1 MKKVLK
7 KILKRLILL
16 LLLVGLCFSAF
27 LITSGY
33 ALYKEATKS
42 QSVAEKVLSIRRNED
57 YVTLEEIPDIYE
69 EAVISAEDRRFYKH
83 IGVDFSSMLRALF
96 ANLKSGEFS
105 QGGSTIT
112 QQLAKNMFFTHEKS
126 LARKA
131 AELFVVY
138 QLEDDYAKDVILEL
152 YINTVYYGDGYYCIK
167 DAAKG
172 YFNCSPEE
180 MSDYECTLLAGVP
193 NAPSVYAPSKNRE
206 VTKKRHE
213 YVLDSMVKTKAIT
226 KAEKERILKSAGN
239 D

>member
-7 KILKRLILL
+7 WILKRIILL
-16 LLLVGLCFSAF
+16 AILAGLCFLGF
-27 LITSGY
+27 IITSGY
-33 ALYKEATKS
+33 ALYKEATKD
-42 QSVAEKVLSIRRNED
+42 QSVTEKVLSIRRSEE
-57 YVTLEEIPDIYE
+57 YTTLEEIPDIYE
-69 EAVISAEDRRFYKH
+69 KAVISAEDRDFYDH

-96 ANLKSGEFS
+96 VNLKNGDFT

-112 QQLAKNMFFTHEKS
+112 QQLAKNMFFSHEKS

-172 YFNCSPEE
+172 YYNCSPAE

-193 NAPSVYAPSKNRE
+193 NAPSVYAPSKNTE
-206 VTKKRHE
+206 LTKKRHAH
-213 YVLDSMVKTKAIT
+213 VLDCMVDSRAIT
-226 KAEKERILKSAGN
+226 KEEKTRILNSAK
-239 D
+239 